1 MNIKNYEQFK
11 NEVLANLDSKVLDYA
26 EKYLNYLEDGIDE
39 GIGYHSIY
47 KKYNENSIISK
58 AYDNQK
64 SVPDTV
70 KEIKEYVATILINYF
85 VVYCLQFL
93 TDSLTTCAYEHLG
106 ILEVEKDLS
115 KNKWGIGIY
124 FNYDPLHGTLII
136 DYQTKDII
144 FVCYKIDDNYSHKE
158 MFREQYSLLE
168 LESACIVVAEKAFP
182 QHINYIKKQE
192 DIISK
197 SIDLK
202 QVQEIIKELLEGYK
216 NE

>member
-1 MNIKNYEQFK
+1 MNTKNYEQFK
-11 NEVLANLDSKVLDYA
+11 NEILANLDSKVLDYA

-47 KKYNENSIISK
+47 KKYNENSIIPK

-64 SVPDTV
+64 SVQDAV
-70 KEIKEYVATILINYF
+70 KEIKEYVVTILINYF

-136 DYQTKDII
+136 DYRTKDVI
-144 FVCYKIDDNYSHKE
+144 FVCYKIDDDYSHKE

-168 LESACIVVAEKAFP
+168 LEKTCMAVAEKAFS
-182 QHINYIKKQE
+182 QHIDYIKKQE
-192 DIISK
+192 GLLSK
-197 SIDLK
+197 SRFYEELI
-202 QVQEIIKELLEGYK
+202 EIQKTIKELLKE
-216 NE
+216 